1 MKLEDGKILNSEIK
15 KNIDAEIATQLFQV
29 ELAEEGDAETIEE
42 LHIPS
47 FQYRPEDGA
56 RGFVGW
62 ITRQWRA
69 FLSINDQVTKL
80 VINKG
85 ECVVYSVSGG
95 VIKAKAHFKNDGSI
109 DIEAAAGLNIT
120 GPVNITGDVDI
131 TGNTTVDGT
140 IDATGIIH
148 SDIDV
153 TGPNISLESHLHL
166 GELGGTVGTPTTASV
181 STPNP
186 ATPGV
191 GIDVGSNELT
201 ANGKNLSTHTHA
213 QANDAGGNAEQET
226 NAPT

>member
-15 KNIDAEIATQLFQV
+15 KNIDAEIPTQLFQV
-29 ELAEEGDAETIEE
+29 ELAEKGDAQTIEE
-42 LHIPS
+42 LHIPN

-69 FLSINDQVTKL
+69 FFSINDQVTKL

-95 VIKAKAHFKNDGSI
+95 VIKAKAHFKKDGSI

-131 TGNTTVDGT
+131 TGT

-166 GELGGTVGTPTTASV
+166 GELGGTVGPPTTASV

-201 ANGKNLSTHTHA
+201 ANGKTLSGHTHA
-213 QANDAGGNAEQET
+213 QPNDGGGNVEQET
-226 NAPT
+226 AAPT